1 MSVPIWNVEGFKEN
15 DRIMLDKL
23 VERSIKKK
31 KAETLHQGILTIFVI
46 LAAAFMAWLFQFGV
60 QSSYT
65 GDVLSLIFY
74 HFSDTVNMTGYL
86 VLALLYAYW
95 RQLHKKFKKEKD
107 KYENLRSEVIE
118 KKDKYWSLEY
128 SDDLLA
134 KLVSELEGFHK
145 INVSYK
151 S

>member
-1 MSVPIWNVEGFKEN
+1 MSVPIWNAEVFKEN
-15 DRIMLDKL
+15 DRIMLDQL

-31 KAETLHQGILTIFVI
+31 NAEALHQGILTIFVI
-46 LAAAFMAWLFQFGV
+46 VAVAFMAWLFQFGV

-74 HFSDTVNMTGYL
+74 HFSNTVNMAGYIA
-86 VLALLYAYW
+86 LALLYAYW
-95 RQLHKKFKKEKD
+95 RQKHKKFKKEKD
-107 KYENLRSEVIE
+107 KYEDLRSEVIE
-118 KKDKYWSLEY
+118 KKDKYWTKEY
-128 SDDLLA
+128 SDDILD
-134 KLVSELEGFHK
+134 KLVSELEGFYK